1 MTAEKLYK
9 TETLKWNAP
18 ILSFGIERPC
28 SMVIGSSTRAEK
40 QFWPLNLDTLTKTS
54 SSVGHQQIL
63 PRQQPVKVAPIA
75 KRDTELMVHFK
86 EDHALKYTTS
96 KWDQITEVKII
107 TGPVPEFAVANA
119 TGTRIAKPTVN
130 QRHTGFRN
138 ELVAILSSI
147 FRSR

>member
-1 MTAEKLYK
+1 
-9 TETLKWNAP
+9 
-18 ILSFGIERPC
+18 
-28 SMVIGSSTRAEK
+28 
-40 QFWPLNLDTLTKTS
+40 
-54 SSVGHQQIL
+54 
-63 PRQQPVKVAPIA
+63 
-75 KRDTELMVHFK
+75 MVHFK
-86 EDHALKYTTS
+86 EDHALKYTRS
-96 KWDQITEVKII
+96 KWEQITDGKNI

>member
-1 MTAEKLYK
+1 
-9 TETLKWNAP
+9 
-18 ILSFGIERPC
+18 
-28 SMVIGSSTRAEK
+28 
-40 QFWPLNLDTLTKTS
+40 TKTS

-86 EDHALKYTTS
+86 EDHALKYTRS